1 MMEFVVTTGHPTF
14 DHTVQE
20 ANRWLKATAQELHLE
35 ERRHAYSALRATLHA
50 LRDRLPP
57 ETSVHFS
64 AQLPMVIRGLFF
76 EGWRISG
83 KPTDEHTIDTF
94 CSRIAT
100 ELPASFPMDPATAAR
115 GVLEVVFKELGS
127 GEVAK
132 VIDQLPV
139 PLHSLWPA
147 QARRA

>member
-1 MMEFVVTTGHPTF
+1 MTTGHPTF

-57 ETSVHFS
+57 ETSVHSS

-94 CSRIAT
+94 CSRIAA
-100 ELPASFPMDPATAAR
+100 ELPTNFPMDPATAAR
-115 GVLEVVFKELGS
+115 GVLEVVFKELGP

-139 PLHSLWPA
+139 PLRSLWPA